1 MNCNKG
7 IKQKNPV
14 LIIVLD
20 FSTFLFR
27 KLLNNLKRAIL
38 IKGFD

>member
-7 IKQKNPV
+7 IKLKNPV

-20 FSTFLFR
+20 FSALV
-27 KLLNNLKRAIL
+27 LNYNLKNLIIAIS
-38 IKGFD
+38 IINVD